1 MPRLVVSITCAG
13 DAPDRATVGFE
24 VAQAS
29 AAGGVETVV
38 FLSTEGAWLAQQGV
52 AETIP
57 AAGGRPLAEV
67 LVGFT
72 AAGGTILVCGSCF
85 RRRGLTEARLVPR
98 ARVVG
103 GATLVEFLYHGAA
116 CLTY

>member
-1 MPRLVVSITCAG
+1 MARLVVSITCAG
-13 DAPDRATVGFE
+13 DDPDRATVGFE

-29 AAGGVETVV
+29 AAAGVETVV
-38 FLSTEGAWLAQQGV
+38 FLSTEGAWLSQQGA
-52 AETIP
+52 AEAIP
-57 AAGGRPLAEV
+57 AASAIPLAE
-67 LVGFT
+67 LRDGFT

-85 RRRGLTEARLVPR
+85 RRRGLAEARLVPR

-103 GATLVEFLYHGAA
+103 GATLVEFLLGGVP